1 PEGLASIR
9 EAGASWL
16 RRRRGVMRA
25 TADRVLQCNGG
36 QHGLALAFAALA
48 RPGDTIL
55 CEAATY
61 PGIRTLA
68 DHAGYRLQGVAMD
81 ERGVAPEALA
91 RWARETGAKVLVIIP
106 TLQNPTTITLDAV
119 RLADIIEVARAHDLM

>member
-1 PEGLASIR
+1 MIR
-9 EAGASWL
+9 RPPRSTRTDTL
-16 RRRRGVMRA
+16 FPYTTLFRS
-25 TADRVLQCNGG
+25 GG

-81 ERGVAPEALA
+81 ERGIDPEALA
-91 RWARETGAKVLVIIP
+91 RCARDTGAKVLVTIP
-106 TLQNPTTITLDAV
+106 TLQNPTTITLDA
-119 RLADIIEVARAHDLM
+119 ARRAENNEAIGRAA